1 MPIKVLAPQVVARI
15 AAGEVVERPASV
27 VKELVENS
35 LDAGATQIAV
45 ETRGGGVSLIRVT
58 DNGTGIPAGELEL
71 AFQRY
76 ATSKVADIGDLESI
90 ATLGF
95 RGEALPSI
103 ATVAEVDIVTC
114 ASGESVGAHLTLKEG
129 AVVDRDHQA
138 RSPGTTVTVRQL
150 FRQVPARL
158 KFLKSPATENS
169 HVAQVVSQY
178 ALAFPE
184 VKFTLAINGR
194 TLLRT
199 PGSGRLIDSVIAV
212 YGPEI
217 ARNML
222 EIGQEKEW
230 EGSTSSVT
238 VTGMVGSPAVSRA
251 SRDYLSFF
259 VNRRWI
265 SSRWLAWAVEEAY
278 HGLLMT
284 GKHPVAIIHIALPT
298 REVDVN
304 IHPTKTEVK
313 FQTER
318 AVVTAVQRAARR
330 ALMELAPV
338 PQIEEAAPTYTTP
351 TRPRPVLPLEGL
363 TFPSTSERPA
373 SSSPLTQPTPAF
385 SLPAL

>member
-1 MPIKVLAPQVVARI
+1 M
-15 AAGEVVERPASV
+15 
-27 VKELVENS
+27 
-35 LDAGATQIAV
+35 
-45 ETRGGGVSLIRVT
+45 
-58 DNGTGIPAGELEL
+58 
-71 AFQRY
+71 
-76 ATSKVADIGDLESI
+76 
-90 ATLGF
+90 
-95 RGEALPSI
+95 
-103 ATVAEVDIVTC
+103 
-114 ASGESVGAHLTLKEG
+114 
-129 AVVDRDHQA
+129 
-138 RSPGTTVTVRQL
+138 
-150 FRQVPARL
+150 
-158 KFLKSPATENS
+158 
-169 HVAQVVSQY
+169 VSQY

-184 VKFTLAINGR
+184 VKFTLAIDGR

-313 FQTER
+313 FQNER

-338 PQIEEAAPTYTTP
+338 PQIEEAAPTYTAP
-351 TRPRPVLPLEGL
+351 TRPRPS
-363 TFPSTSERPA
+363 F
-373 SSSPLTQPTPAF
+373 QWKD
-385 SLPAL
+385 